1 MKIDGVVIVTSE
13 ALAGIDL
20 QEIRRIEFGTS
31 VKKIADGVFENCHNL
46 VDVTWGDVTIIGK
59 NAFASCEN
67 LDIMTL
73 PFSCTTIGEGAFWGC
88 SKVEFVMLQSINKI
102 GKNAFPLETNIV
114 WENVNYLPDIAE
126 DSGSSGQGRCL
137 FLIRLSGR
145 VSGRKIRRKLSGGKR
160 KILMRLILLFNN
172 PLDETKYYVYSR
184 GSDVLRVSTEG
195 TMTLESGIKKTNEV
209 FIFQRK

>member
-1 MKIDGVVIVTSE
+1 MGKYKKKLAWLLMFALCVGMIAFPDSGKVMPVRAAEETTQTEKQVTFDGGVLKIDGVVIVTSE
-13 ALAGIDL
+13 ALAGTDL

-46 VDVTWGDVTIIGK
+46 VDVTWDDVTIIGK
-59 NAFASCEN
+59 NAFAGCEN

-114 WENVNYLPDIAE
+114 WENVNYLPDIAGILAAA
-126 DSGSSGQGRCL
+126 DRDDVYFWFVCL
-137 FLIRLSGR
+137 GECQ
-145 VSGRKIRRKLSGGKR
+145 GGK
-160 KILMRLILLFNN
+160 FAGNY
-172 PLDETKYYVYSR
+172 PVGR
-184 GSDVLRVSTEG
+184 G
-195 TMTLESGIKKTNEV
+195 K
-209 FIFQRK
+209 F